1 MERVEHSLYYLKNNV
16 SLSYFYDINYYF
28 AVGKEDDYL

>member
-1 MERVEHSLYYLKNNV
+1 MERVEQSLFYLKNIV
-16 SLSYFYDINYYF
+16 SLLYIYDINYYF